1 MSRAESQCQGAVT
14 VRAAV
19 LTDDE
24 SRDYFGASL
33 ADEGVQAVWLSVD
46 NASDERLHFLPVVTD
61 PNYFSATE
69 VSRLVRSWWRGQ
81 ANASISAA
89 LVRQAM
95 PEAIPPG
102 KPVSGFVWRPRV
114 AVQIRCQWAASHMP
128 CRRSI
133 SAIFIRQT

>member
-1 MSRAESQCQGAVT
+1 MARAESQCQGAVT

-24 SRDYFGASL
+24 SQDYFGASL

-46 NASDERLHFLPVVTD
+46 NASDVRLHFLPVVTD
-61 PNYFSATE
+61 PNYFSASE
-69 VSRLVRSWWRGQ
+69 VSRLVRSWWRGE

-89 LVRQAM
+89 LVRQKM

-102 KPVSGFVWRPRV
+102 NPSRV
-114 AVQIRCQWAASHMP
+114 LSSLTAKGG
-128 CRRSI
+128 
-133 SAIFIRQT
+133 